1 MVSRLPACLALVST
15 LTLAALPEI
24 ACHLSTRHPL
34 SSFRAHLDTTTGAP
48 VSDAACWR
56 GTLDRAGSETGAP
69 VAVMR
74 RASFRAAGFSLVQ
87 RFMGGFDRMLPGELH
102 SV

>member
-1 MVSRLPACLALVST
+1 MVSRFPACLALVST

-34 SSFRAHLDTTTGAP
+34 SSFRAHPDTTTGAP
-48 VSDAACWR
+48 VSDPACWR

-69 VAVMR
+69 VAVIR
-74 RASFRAAGFSLVQ
+74 RALSTRPKPANSFEHFRIFYL
-87 RFMGGFDRMLPGELH
+87 RHFDE
-102 SV
+102 